1 MSRTQFGLEATAA
14 GHDPPVAAARGVPVR
29 RIRAQATLAAGI
41 MAGLGGAALTVGAL
55 GTYSAGVGRG
65 FIAIAVVILGRW
77 RVTWVVLAALAIGLT
92 DALRLRLE
100 DEVDIPVQ
108 LLGLLSWLVV
118 LTMLIAGARV
128 AVMPHALG
136 REVDH

>member
-1 MSRTQFGLEATAA
+1 
-14 GHDPPVAAARGVPVR
+14 
-29 RIRAQATLAAGI
+29 
-41 MAGLGGAALTVGAL
+41 
-55 GTYSAGVGRG
+55 
-65 FIAIAVVILGRW
+65 
-77 RVTWVVLAALAIGLT
+77 LAIGLT

>member
-14 GHDPPVAAARGVPVR
+14 GHDPPRGGGKRSAGQASTTSGDARGRNDGGPR
-29 RIRAQATLAAGI
+29 RPRT
-41 MAGLGGAALTVGAL
+41 
-55 GTYSAGVGRG
+55 
-65 FIAIAVVILGRW
+65 FAIAVVILGRW

>member
-1 MSRTQFGLEATAA
+1 M
-14 GHDPPVAAARGVPVR
+14 
-29 RIRAQATLAAGI
+29 
-41 MAGLGGAALTVGAL
+41 
-55 GTYSAGVGRG
+55 
-65 FIAIAVVILGRW
+65 
-77 RVTWVVLAALAIGLT
+77 LAALAIGLT